1 MTEEET
7 GVVLSVISQ
16 IWRNA
21 PTSSKAL
28 LDIWT
33 ELLEDLSFNSVKQ
46 TIKMLA
52 LTGKPYPPTISE
64 IRQSTL
70 SMTKKKINSGL
81 EAYNAVRKV
90 AENIFFYANGTWE
103 AEGYDELQPIEKKVL
118 DCIGVHNFV
127 DGDPKFSRSQFIK
140 LYEQESSRFTADELL
155 PLSFRNEIEAGR
167 EGSQPAIDS
176 GRERVYNAVKEL
188 ADGKKM

>member
-33 ELLEDLSFNSVKQ
+33 ELLEDLSFYSVKQ

-70 SMTKKKINSGL
+70 AMTKKKINSGL

-90 AENIFFYANGTWE
+90 AENIFFYANGIWE
-103 AEGYDELQPIEKKVL
+103 AEGYEELQPIEKKVL
-118 DCIGVHNFV
+118 NYIGVHNFA

-140 LYEQESSRFTADELL
+140 LYEQEASRFTADELL
-155 PLSFRNEIEAGR
+155 PLSFRNEIEVGR
-167 EGSQPAIDS
+167 EGSQPAIDNN
-176 GRERVYNAVKEL
+176 RKVLYNIKEL
-188 ADGKKM
+188 ADGKSMR